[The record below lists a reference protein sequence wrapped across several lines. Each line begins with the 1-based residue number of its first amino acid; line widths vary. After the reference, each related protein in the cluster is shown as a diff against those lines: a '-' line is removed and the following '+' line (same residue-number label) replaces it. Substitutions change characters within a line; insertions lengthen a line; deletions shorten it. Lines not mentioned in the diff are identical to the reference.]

1 MEALV
6 RKQLRRH
13 TAAGERNTQERA
25 IRGLLRR
32 GSSGSLRGRGAVLED
47 VGLCLLVGW
56 FKRF

>member
-1 MEALV
+1 M

-32 GSSGSLRGRGAVLED
+32 GSSGPLRGRGAGLED
-47 VGLCLLVGW
+47 VGMCLLVGG